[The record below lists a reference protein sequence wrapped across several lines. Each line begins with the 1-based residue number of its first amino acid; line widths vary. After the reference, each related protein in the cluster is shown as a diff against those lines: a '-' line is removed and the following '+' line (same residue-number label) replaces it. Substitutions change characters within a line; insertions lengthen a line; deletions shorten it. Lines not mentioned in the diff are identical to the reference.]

1 MNYFLFKLSFHTPC
15 HFGSSDSALSLYT
28 SEDHFCADTLFS
40 ALCHTARTLYGNS
53 GVEAL
58 IEKAQK
64 DQLFLSDAMPWCGER
79 YYLPRPFLTAR
90 TDGHTAGADR
100 KAMKNLAY
108 IAVEDMADYLACMR
122 GQGLFDAGRKK
133 QCFGVPMDS
142 TRAAVFEGQDT
153 LPYHVGAFRFAEDC
167 GLYVLA
173 GLESDDAAWLRT
185 LMRALGLSGI
195 GGKVSSGYGKFTV
208 DDEIYLNDPF
218 DEQTAWLFRALCRDA
233 PAYLLLTTAL
243 PDEEELERTMED
255 ASYTL
260 TRRGGFVSSDSF
272 APSGQKK
279 REQFFL
285 TAGSVVR
292 RRFGG
297 ALYLA
302 ARQDHPVYRFSK
314 PLLLRVSV

>member
-90 TDGHTAGADR
+90 MDGHTAGAER

-122 GQGLFDAGRKK
+122 GQGLFDAGRK
-133 QCFGVPMDS
+133 S
-142 TRAAVFEGQDT
+142 SASVFPWT
-153 LPYHVGAFRFAEDC
+153 
-167 GLYVLA
+167 
-173 GLESDDAAWLRT
+173 
-185 LMRALGLSGI
+185 
-195 GGKVSSGYGKFTV
+195 
-208 DDEIYLNDPF
+208 
-218 DEQTAWLFRALCRDA
+218 A
-233 PAYLLLTTAL
+233 PAPPFLRGRTRSPIMWAPFALRRTAACMCWQGL
-243 PDEEELERTMED
+243 KVMMPH
-255 ASYTL
+255 
-260 TRRGGFVSSDSF
+260 GC
-272 APSGQKK
+272 
-279 REQFFL
+279 
-285 TAGSVVR
+285 
-292 RRFGG
+292 
-297 ALYLA
+297 
-302 ARQDHPVYRFSK
+302 AR
-314 PLLLRVSV
+314 

>member
-40 ALCHTARTLYGNS
+40 ALCHTARALHGSS
-53 GVEAL
+53 GVETL

-64 DQLFLSDAMPWCGER
+64 GQLLLSDAVPWCGER
-79 YYLPRPFLTAR
+79 YYLPRPFLAAR
-90 TDGHTAGADR
+90 TDAHTAGAER

-122 GQGLFDAGRKK
+122 GETLFDAGRKK
-133 QCFGVPMDS
+133 QCFGVSMDS
-142 TRAAVFEGQDT
+142 TRAAVFEAQDT
-153 LPYHVGAFRFAEDC
+153 IPYHVGAFRFAEDC

-173 GLESDDAAWLRT
+173 GLERDDAAWLHT

-208 DDEIYLNDPF
+208 DDVICLNESI
-218 DEQTAWLFRALCRDA
+218 DEQTAWLSRALCQEA

-243 PDEEELERTMED
+243 PNEAELEDTMAN
-255 ASYTL
+255 ASYML

-272 APSGQKK
+272 APPGQKK

-285 TAGSVVR
+285 AAGSVLR
-292 RRFGG
+292 QRFGG
-297 ALYLA
+297 ELYLVA
-302 ARQDHPVYRFSK
+302 KQDHPVYRFSK
-314 PLLLRVSV
+314 PLLLGVSV

>member
-1 MNYFLFKLSFHTPC
+1 M
-15 HFGSSDSALSLYT
+15 
-28 SEDHFCADTLFS
+28 
-40 ALCHTARTLYGNS
+40 
-53 GVEAL
+53 
-58 IEKAQK
+58 
-64 DQLFLSDAMPWCGER
+64 
-79 YYLPRPFLTAR
+79 
-90 TDGHTAGADR
+90 
-100 KAMKNLAY
+100 
-108 IAVEDMADYLACMR
+108 
-122 GQGLFDAGRKK
+122 
-133 QCFGVPMDS
+133 
-142 TRAAVFEGQDT
+142 
-153 LPYHVGAFRFAEDC
+153 GAFRFAEDC

-302 ARQDHPVYRFSK
+302 ARQDHPAYRFSK
-314 PLLLRVSV
+314 PLLLGCPYERAGTASAV

>member
-15 HFGSSDSALSLYT
+15 HFGSSDSALSLCT

-79 YYLPRPFLTAR
+79 YYLPRPFLAAR
-90 TDGHTAGADR
+90 TDGHTAGAER

-142 TRAAVFEGQDT
+142 
-153 LPYHVGAFRFAEDC
+153 
-167 GLYVLA
+167 
-173 GLESDDAAWLRT
+173 DDAAWLRT

-195 GGKVSSGYGKFTV
+195 GGKVNSGYGKFTV

-314 PLLLRVSV
+314 PLLLGVFV

>member
-1 MNYFLFKLSFHTPC
+1 
-15 HFGSSDSALSLYT
+15 
-28 SEDHFCADTLFS
+28 
-40 ALCHTARTLYGNS
+40 
-53 GVEAL
+53 
-58 IEKAQK
+58 
-64 DQLFLSDAMPWCGER
+64 
-79 YYLPRPFLTAR
+79 
-90 TDGHTAGADR
+90 
-100 KAMKNLAY
+100 MKNLAY

-208 DDEIYLNDPF
+208 DAAIYLNDPF

-302 ARQDHPVYRFSK
+302 ARQDHPAYRFSK
-314 PLLLRVSV
+314 PLLLGVSV

>member
-28 SEDHFCADTLFS
+28 SEDHFCVDTLFS

-90 TDGHTAGADR
+90 TDGHTAGAER

-208 DDEIYLNDPF
+208 CLLYTSDAADEL
-218 DEQTAWLFRALCRDA
+218 
-233 PAYLLLTTAL
+233 
-243 PDEEELERTMED
+243 
-255 ASYTL
+255 
-260 TRRGGFVSSDSF
+260 
-272 APSGQKK
+272 
-279 REQFFL
+279 
-285 TAGSVVR
+285 
-292 RRFGG
+292 
-297 ALYLA
+297 
-302 ARQDHPVYRFSK
+302 
-314 PLLLRVSV
+314 

>member
-58 IEKAQK
+58 IEKAQTN
-64 DQLFLSDAMPWCGER
+64 QLFLSDAMPWCGER

-90 TDGHTAGADR
+90 TDGHTAGAER

-142 TRAAVFEGQDT
+142 TAPPFLRGRTRSPIMWVPFALRRTAACMCWQ
-153 LPYHVGAFRFAEDC
+153 
-167 GLYVLA
+167 GLKA
-173 GLESDDAAWLRT
+173 MMPHG
-185 LMRALGLSGI
+185 
-195 GGKVSSGYGKFTV
+195 
-208 DDEIYLNDPF
+208 
-218 DEQTAWLFRALCRDA
+218 C
-233 PAYLLLTTAL
+233 
-243 PDEEELERTMED
+243 
-255 ASYTL
+255 
-260 TRRGGFVSSDSF
+260 
-272 APSGQKK
+272 
-279 REQFFL
+279 
-285 TAGSVVR
+285 
-292 RRFGG
+292 
-297 ALYLA
+297 
-302 ARQDHPVYRFSK
+302 AR
-314 PLLLRVSV
+314 